1 MSDSKQFKPEDGIT
15 IPEWIEALKA
25 QGWTMVNSKTNSEG
39 RITSAFFKKEGS

>member
-1 MSDSKQFKPEDGIT
+1 MKEIKPEDDIT

-25 QGWTMVNSKTNSEG
+25 QGWVLINFKTNAEG